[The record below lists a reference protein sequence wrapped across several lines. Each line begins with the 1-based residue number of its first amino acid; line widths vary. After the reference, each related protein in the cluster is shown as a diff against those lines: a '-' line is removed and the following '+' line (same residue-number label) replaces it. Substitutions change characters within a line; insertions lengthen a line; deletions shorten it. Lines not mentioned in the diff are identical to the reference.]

1 MLLSIGV
8 LTPWCASAI
17 SAAVG
22 KREFIESPYFV
33 RNRVRVAIVGAGLAG
48 LTAAVDLV
56 DAGHDVDL
64 YEARPFMGGKLA
76 SWVDAD
82 GNHIEMGLHVFFF
95 NYANLFA
102 LMRKVGVIDNLLPKE
117 HTHLFVN
124 RGGDLRSL
132 DFRFGLGAPFNG
144 LKAFFTTPQLNW
156 IDKLRN
162 ALALGTSPIV
172 RGLVDYPG
180 AMDTIR
186 ALDAVSFQTWFLGHG
201 GSMQSIQ
208 RMWNPIA
215 YALGFLDC
223 EAISARCMLTIFM
236 MFASKTE
243 ASKLNLLKG
252 SPHRWLTG
260 PLVDYIKE
268 RGGRLH
274 LKHRVKEVLFASG
287 DAPEVTGLRLGTP
300 DGERQVQADHYLAAC
315 DVPGIQRL
323 LPKEWRRFPQFAAI
337 DSLEAVPVA
346 TVQLRY
352 DGWVTELGDDQANQA
367 ARQDLSK
374 ASGLNNLLY
383 TADADFSCFA
393 DLALASPEDYR
404 RQDLGS
410 LLQCVLTP
418 GDPWIPA
425 AVERIVE
432 HTDAQ
437 VRELFPSSR
446 SLNLVWGNVVKLAQ
460 SLYREA
466 PGMERF
472 RPDQTTPVANFF
484 LAGSYTKQDY
494 IDSMEGATMSGHLA
508 AAEILRQSVDQAP
521 EAAVA

>member
-1 MLLSIGV
+1 MLV
-8 LTPWCASAI
+8 Q
-17 SAAVG
+17 
-22 KREFIESPYFV
+22 
-33 RNRVRVAIVGAGLAG
+33 VAIVGSGLAG

-56 DAGHDVDL
+56 DAGHEVDL
-64 YEARPFMGGKLA
+64 YEARPFMGGKVG
-76 SWVDAD
+76 SWVDQK

-102 LMRKVGVIDNLLPKE
+102 LMRKVGAIDNLLPKD

-124 RGGDLRSL
+124 SGGDLREL
-132 DFRFGLGAPFNG
+132 DFRFPIGAPFNG
-144 LKAFFTTPQLNW
+144 LKAFFTTPQLTW
-156 IDKLRN
+156 VDKLRN

-172 RGLVDYPG
+172 RGLIDYEG
-180 AMDTIR
+180 AMRTIR
-186 ALDAVSFQTWFLGHG
+186 ALDSVSFQDWFIGHG
-201 GSMQSIQ
+201 GSQESIR

-215 YALGFLDC
+215 YALGFIDC
-223 EAISARCMLTIFM
+223 ESISARCMLTIFM

-260 PLVDYIKE
+260 PILDYIQK
-268 RGGRLH
+268 RGAKLH
-274 LKHRVKEVLFASG
+274 LRHRVKAVHYEEGESPKVTSLTLST
-287 DAPEVTGLRLGTP
+287 PE
-300 DGERQVQADHYLAAC
+300 GERNVEADVYLAAC

-323 LPKEWRRFPQFAAI
+323 IPDAWRKHEQFDAI
-337 DSLEAVPVA
+337 HRLEAVPVA

-352 DGWVTELGDDQANQA
+352 DGWVTELAEGEA
-367 ARQDLSK
+367 AEERRTNLSNPT
-374 ASGLNNLLY
+374 GLNNLLY

-404 RQDLGS
+404 KSGGGS

-418 GDPWIPA
+418 GDPWIPKS
-425 AVERIVE
+425 VNDIVT

-437 VRELFPSSR
+437 VRKLFPSAEHLTLTWS
-446 SLNLVWGNVVKLAQ
+446 NVVKLAQ

-466 PGMERF
+466 PGMEPY
-472 RPDQTTPVANFF
+472 RPDQTTPVSNFF
-484 LAGSYTKQDY
+484 LAGSYTRQDY

-508 AAEILRQSVDQAP
+508 AAAILGLPAKL
-521 EAAVA
+521 ATNTAVA

>member
-1 MLLSIGV
+1 M
-8 LTPWCASAI
+8 
-17 SAAVG
+17 
-22 KREFIESPYFV
+22 
-33 RNRVRVAIVGAGLAG
+33 RVAIVGAGLAG
-48 LTAAVDLV
+48 LAAAVDLV
-56 DAGHDVDL
+56 DAGHAVDL
-64 YEARPFMGGKLA
+64 YEARPFIGGKVG
-76 SWVDAD
+76 SWEDPD

-102 LMRKVGVIDNLLPKE
+102 LMRKVGAIDHLLPKD

-132 DFRFGLGAPFNG
+132 DFRFALGAPFNG

-172 RGLVDYPG
+172 RGLVDYEG
-180 AMDTIR
+180 AMSTIR
-186 ALDAVSFQTWFLGHG
+186 ALDEVSFQQWFVNHG
-201 GSMQSIQ
+201 GSLQSIQ
-208 RMWNPIA
+208 RMWNPVA
-215 YALGFLDC
+215 YALGFIDC

-236 MFASKTE
+236 MFAARTE

-252 SPHRWLTG
+252 SPHRWLTA
-260 PLVDYIKE
+260 PILEYIQA
-268 RGGRLH
+268 RGAHLH
-274 LKHRVKEVLFASG
+274 LRHRVREVRFS
-287 DAPEVTGLRLGTP
+287 DNEAPMVTGLSLGTP
-300 DGERQVQADHYLAAC
+300 EGDVMVEADCYLAAC

-323 LPKEWRRFPQFAAI
+323 LPEAWRRFPQFDGI
-337 DSLEAVPVA
+337 YNLEAVPVA

-352 DGWVTELGDDQANQA
+352 DGWVTELGNDSINEA
-367 ARQDLSK
+367 ARRDLQCPV
-374 ASGLNNLLY
+374 GLNNLLY

-404 RQDLGS
+404 REGLGS

-418 GDPWIPA
+418 GDPWISKS
-425 AVERIVE
+425 VETIVS

-446 SLNLVWGNVVKLAQ
+446 SLKLVWSNVVKLAQ

-466 PGMERF
+466 PGMEPY
-472 RPDQTTPVANFF
+472 RPDQSTPIGNFF
-484 LAGSYTKQDY
+484 LAGSYTRQDY

-508 AAEILRQSVDQAP
+508 AAAILQQPAML
-521 EAAVA
+521 ATNKAVA